1 MDRLPRLNGHHQS
14 QPLLTDDMLYMKE
27 AISLAVNGRGYTS
40 PNPMVGAVVVKNG
53 EIVGRGWH
61 KACGLAHAEVEA
73 INDAGDNAA
82 GGDIYVT
89 LEPCNHY
96 GKTPP
101 CTKKII
107 DSKIRRVVVAVQDPN
122 PFVEGGGIQYLREH
136 GIEVEVGVCKDEAET
151 LIEDFIWY
159 IQNGKKPF
167 VVLKCAT
174 TLDGRIAT
182 STGDSKW
189 ITCEKSRQFVHQLRH
204 DCDAILVGSG
214 TLHKDNPSL
223 TARIQLNLHRQRNNF
238 TKSEITES
246 LQPKDPRRIILDSS
260 LSINLDSKVL
270 TQKSNADTI
279 IAASPNANPEKR
291 AILENMGVTVLA
303 IPAIPKKLTTIKESG
318 CLEHEKSFLDFDSL
332 LEQLG
337 RMKIMSLLIEGG
349 STVIGSALS
358 SGIVNKVLFFIAPKI
373 LGGDDGVPVCRGKSP
388 LFMQDALQ
396 LRKVEV
402 MQFDDDTLIQGYL
415 K

>member
-1 MDRLPRLNGHHQS
+1 MSSHNNNSNIHNPK
-14 QPLLTDDMLYMKE
+14 QPPSIDNSDICYMKE
-27 AISLAVNGRGYTS
+27 AISLAANGRGYTS
-40 PNPMVGAVVVKNG
+40 PNPMVGAVVVNNG
-53 EIVGRGWH
+53 QVVGRGWH
-61 KACGLAHAEVEA
+61 RGYGLAHAEVEA
-73 INDAGDNAA
+73 IEDAGERAY
-82 GGDIYVT
+82 GSDIYVT

-107 DSKIRRVVVAVQDPN
+107 ESAIKRVIVATEDPN
-122 PFVEGGGIQYLREH
+122 PFVAGGGIQYLREH
-136 GIEVEVGVCKDEAET
+136 GIAVEVGLCKDEARA

-159 IQNGKKPF
+159 IQNDKKPF
-167 VVLKCAT
+167 VVLKCAS

-189 ITCEKSRQFVHQLRH
+189 ITCEKSRQFVHELRH
-204 DCDAILVGSG
+204 AYDAILVGSG

-223 TARIQLNLHRQRNNF
+223 TARIKN
-238 TKSEITES
+238 KEA
-246 LQPKDPRRIILDSS
+246 KDPHRVILDSN
-260 LSINLDSKVL
+260 LSINLESNIL
-270 TQKSNADTI
+270 TQKSNASTI
-279 IAASPNANPEKR
+279 IATSADANSKKR
-291 AILENMGVTVLA
+291 AILEDMGVTVITVA
-303 IPAIPKKLTTIKESG
+303 KKEN
-318 CLEHEKSFLDFDSL
+318 FLDFENL

-337 RMKIMSLLIEGG
+337 KMKIMSLLIEGG
-349 STVIGSALS
+349 STVIGSALL

-388 LFMQDALQ
+388 LFMQDAMQ

-402 MQFDDDTLIQGYL
+402 MRFDDDTLIQGYL

>member
-1 MDRLPRLNGHHQS
+1 MDKNPLHPNDSPVFHQHPNNDIS
-14 QPLLTDDMLYMKE
+14 YMQE
-27 AISLAVNGRGYTS
+27 AIHLAAKGRGYTS
-40 PNPMVGAVVVKNG
+40 PNPMVGAVVVKNNQ
-53 EIVGRGWH
+53 IVGRGWH
-61 KACGLAHAEVEA
+61 RACGLAHAEVEA
-73 INDAGDNAA
+73 INDAGENAA
-82 GGDIYVT
+82 GSDIYVT

-107 DSKIRRVVVAVQDPN
+107 ASGIRRVVVAAQDPN
-122 PFVEGGGIQYLREH
+122 PFVIGGGIQYLREH
-136 GIEVEVGVCKDEAET
+136 GIEVEAGVCKDEAET

-159 IQNGKKPF
+159 IQNDKKPF
-167 VVLKCAT
+167 VILKCAS
-174 TLDGRIAT
+174 TLDGRLAT

-204 DCDAILVGSG
+204 AYDAILVGSG
-214 TLHKDNPSL
+214 TVHKDNPSL
-223 TARIQLNLHRQRNNF
+223 TARIKDKN
-238 TKSEITES
+238 
-246 LQPKDPRRIILDSS
+246 PKDPHRVILDSN
-260 LSINLDSKVL
+260 LSINLDSNIL
-270 TQKSNADTI
+270 TQPSNANTI
-279 IAASPNANPEKR
+279 IATSYHANPEKR

-303 IPAIPKKLTTIKESG
+303 IPEKLTTIKESG
-318 CLEHEKSFLDFDSL
+318 CLENEKSFLDFENL

-337 RMKIMSLLIEGG
+337 KMGIMSVFIEGG

-373 LGGDDGVPVCRGKSP
+373 LGGDDGVPICRGKSP
-388 LFMQDALQ
+388 LLMKDAMQ

>member
-1 MDRLPRLNGHHQS
+1 MNSDTCHN
-14 QPLLTDDMLYMKE
+14 DAFYMQE
-27 AISLAVNGRGYTS
+27 AISLAKNGRGYTS

-53 EIVGRGWH
+53 QIVGRGWH
-61 KACGLAHAEVEA
+61 RAYGSSHAEVEA
-73 INDAGDNAA
+73 INDAGENSH
-82 GGDIYVT
+82 GSDIYVT

-107 DSKIRRVVVAVQDPN
+107 DSGIKRVVVATQDPN
-122 PFVEGGGIQYLREH
+122 PFVTGGGIQYLREH
-136 GIEVEVGVCKDEAET
+136 GIEVEVGIFKDEAET

-159 IQNGKKPF
+159 IQHDKKPF
-167 VVLKCAT
+167 VILKCAT

-189 ITCEKSRQFVHQLRH
+189 ITCEKSRQFVHELRH
-204 DCDAILVGSG
+204 AYDAILVGSG

-223 TARIQLNLHRQRNNF
+223 TARIQKNGEQLKH
-238 TKSEITES
+238 
-246 LQPKDPRRIILDSS
+246 LQAKDPHRIILDSS
-260 LSINLDSKVL
+260 LSINLNSKIL
-270 TQKSNADTI
+270 TQKSDSNTI
-279 IAASPNANPEKR
+279 IAAFADADPEKR
-291 AILENMGVTVLA
+291 SILEKMGVTV
-303 IPAIPKKLTTIKESG
+303 ITVGKKEN
-318 CLEHEKSFLDFDSL
+318 FLDFESL

-337 RMKIMSLLIEGG
+337 KMKIMSLLIEGG

-388 LFMQDALQ
+388 LLMQDS
-396 LRKVEV
+396 LRLKRVEV
-402 MQFDDDTLIQGYL
+402 MRFDDDTLIQGYL